1 MYLFDSVLFLF
12 LGIEVPTVQ
21 ATDDPIDL
29 SRGLVLPNL
38 LEQSVDL
45 NKKIEVH
52 EEICIDQP
60 IDLSNKLVK
69 CSQDTEK
76 G

>member
-1 MYLFDSVLFLF
+1 MYLSNTVLFLF
-12 LGIEVPTVQ
+12 LGIEVPTVR

-29 SRGLVLPNL
+29 SRGSEL
-38 LEQSVDL
+38 LKQSVDL

-60 IDLSNKLVK
+60 IDLSTRFVK
-69 CSQDTEK
+69 CRQDTKK